1 MFASTDI
8 FPASSLADIELS
20 IIIVYE
26 LRGNVLVVLE
36 PALPS
41 DLALNWLIVSWR
53 QFCWLIKHV
62 G

>member
-1 MFASTDI
+1 MFVSTDI

-26 LRGNVLVVLE
+26 LWGNVLVVLE

-41 DLALNWLIVSWR
+41 DLALN
-53 QFCWLIKHV
+53 
-62 G
+62 

>member
-1 MFASTDI
+1 MLLSTDI
-8 FPASSLADIELS
+8 FLASSPADVEPS